1 MNRFNDLYKSLKE
14 FVEPLYTKEREGAL
28 RWGGSFTE
36 MVARLGWISANQQRK
51 GGRRQVE
58 ESAKVRR

>member
-36 MVARLGWISANQQRK
+36 MVARLGWISANQ
-51 GGRRQVE
+51 
-58 ESAKVRR
+58 